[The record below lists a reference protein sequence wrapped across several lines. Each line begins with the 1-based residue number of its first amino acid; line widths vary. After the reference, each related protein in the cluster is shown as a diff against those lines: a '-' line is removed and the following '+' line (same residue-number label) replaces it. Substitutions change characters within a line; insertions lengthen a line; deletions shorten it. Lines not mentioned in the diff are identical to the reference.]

1 MKPRHF
7 ALGLAVLLIAG
18 LGVGASRTATPTI
31 DYVTAP
37 VARGDVR
44 TTLTATG
51 SLKSVETVSV
61 GSELSGQLAEVLVDF
76 NDTVRRGQPIARL
89 DPSGFAAD
97 VREAEATLEIA
108 VADRTIARAAVR
120 RARFALDGARSGRE
134 VAAAEAESA
143 RARAA
148 NAERELARART
159 LFTGG
164 TLAEAF
170 VDDALAD
177 YRSTTALERAAEA
190 ERTGRHRAALT
201 AEADLRMAEAEL
213 QRAEAVVRQ
222 QTAVLER
229 TRLDLE
235 RTVIRAPIDGL
246 VIGRDVEAGQTVAAS
261 FEAPT
266 LFTIARDLEAMEVH
280 AMIDE
285 ADIGRIRTG
294 QRAVFAV
301 DAHPARTFAGSVA
314 DVRLAPNVVQN
325 VVTYDVLITAEN
337 ADRALLPGMT
347 ATVEIVVDA
356 VDDVL
361 TVPNAALRFE
371 PPAEAAA
378 TPPPSPTTPGG
389 GGATVWRLDRDGA
402 PRPVV
407 VTVGASDARATAIVG
422 GPLRA
427 GDAVV
432 VATTGAPARRSWLAR
447 LFAGP
452 G

>member
-1 MKPRHF
+1 
-7 ALGLAVLLIAG
+7 
-18 LGVGASRTATPTI
+18 
-31 DYVTAP
+31 
-37 VARGDVR
+37 
-44 TTLTATG
+44 
-51 SLKSVETVSV
+51 
-61 GSELSGQLAEVLVDF
+61 
-76 NDTVRRGQPIARL
+76 
-89 DPSGFAAD
+89 
-97 VREAEATLEIA
+97 
-108 VADRTIARAAVR
+108 
-120 RARFALDGARSGRE
+120 
-134 VAAAEAESA
+134 
-143 RARAA
+143 
-148 NAERELARART
+148 
-159 LFTGG
+159 
-164 TLAEAF
+164 
-170 VDDALAD
+170 
-177 YRSTTALERAAEA
+177 
-190 ERTGRHRAALT
+190 
-201 AEADLRMAEAEL
+201 MAEAEL
-213 QRAEAVVRQ
+213 QRAKAVVRQ

-294 QRAVFAV
+294 QRAVFTV
-301 DAHPARTFAGSVA
+301 DAHPARTFAGTVA
-314 DVRLAPNVVQN
+314 EIRLAPNVVQN

-347 ATVEIVVDA
+347 ATVEIVVEA

-371 PPAEAAA
+371 PPAGA
-378 TPPPSPTTPGG
+378 TAPPSPPATPSGNRG
-389 GGATVWRLDRDGA
+389 TVWRLDRDGA
-402 PRPVV
+402 PRPMA

-432 VATTGAPARRSWLAR
+432 VATTGEPARRSWLAR
-447 LFAGP
+447 LLAGP
-452 G
+452 V